1 MNISWIVALLRPR
14 DLLMG
19 RPMEEAQANPT
30 VQLAALV
37 LGETLYA
44 RKFSTSETSDDGI
57 KSVSES
63 LDPSNV
69 RQGLAGLVSEVV
81 ENTSEDM
88 ARTCA
93 LGLMAC
99 CAAAE
104 IEDYA
109 TCELVLDSLLDKLGS
124 DQSAVS
130 HLLRALVFQQ
140 KSLRIWD
147 TGGDHKYS
155 STQAL
160 KSVNRARVEEMPS
173 CELGPY
179 ANSRT
184 TFTQIVD
191 SLRNAIWSLSP
202 MHRTVNEWEE
212 FPSRKDIL
220 KAPRP
225 EQLTKIRADRAD
237 AYSAFVQQTF
247 KNRFDN
253 RTRYILGGPAV
264 PDTFAQSLALELFG
278 HAGVREARKELAL
291 LRLVQIDAFEQTEHV
306 RDALRLLRH
315 ARADKDLSAVVE
327 RFRMAGPLW
336 ALSEDARQIIQQ
348 RTGAYPPGRP
358 EMRVLRGAAELMTV
372 SEATRA
378 LTAIQEH
385 GERSSIEDAWVTS
398 ARLANPAQQSSEVA
412 EYLLRQAKTRDAAA
426 ERLDSPLARAVR
438 VLDWSTVRPEI
449 TVMWSAWLKS
459 HGSQWPATAETA
471 ISSFGFELDDSQPLQ
486 DLDAVAVRLNGA
498 DRGNTMPPPVVQRS
512 VELVNSALSDLITE
526 ARGRS
531 YSMKFPA
538 AADVAAALIV
548 HSGADLWQEL
558 ALCLT
563 EPRMNRNETARA
575 FERLAHERPAITD
588 SADRILRRSANDILF
603 SEGGVFEFES
613 DITPYP
619 EALRFLAVYGM
630 IHDSV
635 LFSLIG
641 ELAGS
646 GSARKREQAART
658 VSTVAEVRHDTW
670 IQAIASQLS
679 HDHDVSVRSHAG
691 RALALFSD
699 SDELS
704 RRMIRDRII
713 QLLGEDGVAT
723 PIRTLS
729 SLKSKSSVDSAILSK
744 VEQLVSDHPS
754 VDVRRVAREVFES
767 RS

>member
-1 MNISWIVALLRPR
+1 MNTSWIVALLRPR

-19 RPMEEAQANPT
+19 RPMEDEQAPPAT
-30 VQLAALV
+30 QLAALV
-37 LGETLYA
+37 LGEALYA
-44 RKFSTSETSDDGI
+44 RKFSISDISDDGI
-57 KSVSES
+57 KAVSRS
-63 LDPSNV
+63 LDPSNI

-81 ENTSEDM
+81 ENPSEDM

-109 TCELVLDSLLDKLGS
+109 TCELVLDSLLNNLEVER
-124 DQSAVS
+124 SAVS
-130 HLLRALVFQQ
+130 HLLRALAFQQ

-147 TGGDHKYS
+147 TGGDHKFA

-160 KSVNRARVEEMPS
+160 KAIDQVKVEELPN

-179 ANSRT
+179 ANPRN

-202 MHRTVNEWEE
+202 MRGMMNGWEE

-225 EQLTKIRADRAD
+225 EQLTKIKADRAD
-237 AYSAFVQQTF
+237 AYSSFVQQTF
-247 KNRFDN
+247 RNRFGN
-253 RTRYILGGPAV
+253 RTRYILGGPTV

-278 HAGVREARKELAL
+278 HASVREARKELAL

-315 ARADKDLSAVVE
+315 SRADRDLSTVVE

-372 SEATRA
+372 SEANRA
-378 LTAIQEH
+378 LMAIRECH
-385 GERSSIEDAWVTS
+385 DDSSIEDAWRTS

-412 EYLLRQAKTRDAAA
+412 EYLLRQAKSREESAD
-426 ERLDSPLARAVR
+426 RLDGALARAVQA
-438 VLDWSTVRPEI
+438 LNWDTVRPEV
-449 TVMWSAWLKS
+449 TAMWSAWLKS
-459 HGSQWPATAETA
+459 RGLRWPATAETA
-471 ISSFGFELDDSQPLQ
+471 ITSFGLEFDDSESLQ
-486 DLDAVAVRLNGA
+486 DLDSVAVQLNSA
-498 DRGNTMPPPVVQRS
+498 DRGNAMPPAVVRRS
-512 VELVNSALSDLITE
+512 VELVTSALRDLITE
-526 ARGRS
+526 ARGQS

-548 HSGADLWQEL
+548 HSGADLWQDL

-563 EPRMNRNETARA
+563 EPRMHRNETDRA
-575 FERLAHERPAITD
+575 FERLAHERPPITD
-588 SADRILRRSANDILF
+588 AAERILRKSTSSVLF
-603 SEGGVFEFES
+603 SQGGFFEAES

-630 IHDSV
+630 IDDSI
-635 LFSLIG
+635 LFSHIAK
-641 ELAGS
+641 LAGS
-646 GSARKREQAART
+646 DSARSREQAART
-658 VSTVAEVRHDTW
+658 VSTIAEVRHDTW

-729 SLKSKSSVDSAILSK
+729 SLKSKSSIDADILSK
-744 VEQLVSDHPS
+744 VQQLVSDHPS
-754 VDVRRVAREVFES
+754 IDVRRVAKEVVES
-767 RS
+767 CI